1 MSIKEKIYLTNNQ
14 EKILIEVKNDSNLTA
29 KILSEKIGISE
40 RKIQENMK
48 ILKEKNLLKRIGGN
62 KSGKWIVIDE

>member
-1 MSIKEKIYLTNNQ
+1 M
-14 EKILIEVKNDSNLTA
+14 EVKNDSNITA

-48 ILKEKNLLKRIGGN
+48 FLKEKNLLKRIGGN
-62 KSGKWIVIDE
+62 KSGKWIVINE